1 MVFQPDEQLNDWYGW
16 LTVQCGHSVIGQAGA
31 FILLPFFGAYLA
43 PVMVGLV
50 YLVAWEWAVQRF
62 RAGIGDGLTDTAC
75 TMAGA
80 SVLCGMTVGYGT
92 AAICFAAWAALL
104 LFGVLRRA

>member
-1 MVFQPDEQLNDWYGW
+1 MALQPDAQLDDWYGW
-16 LTVQCGHSVIGQAGA
+16 LTTQTGHAVLGQAGA
-31 FILLPFFGAYLA
+31 FILLPFFGPFLA
-43 PVMVGLV
+43 PVMVALV

-62 RAGIGDGLTDTAC
+62 RAGIADGLTDTAC

-80 SVLCGMTVGYGT
+80 SVICGMAVGYGT

-104 LFGVLRRA
+104 GFGVLRRA